1 MKTDGENN
9 HSVPL
14 FNENNVNN
22 FQKITKGLTCGHMFR
37 LVRFT
42 SSSMKILSVRTAALP
57 ALLFPLIA
65 VAQPGTS
72 DEQTMVVTAAP
83 TAVSELDTP
92 AAVSVVN
99 GDEMRQA
106 APRVNLSESLGAVPG
121 LQVQNRQNYAQDLQ
135 LSIRGFGSRS
145 TYGVRGLRIYVDG
158 IPATMPDG
166 QGQTSNIDIGSVDSL
181 DVLRGPF
188 SALYGN
194 SSGGVINVTTQTGSQ
209 PPTIEASSY
218 YGSFGTWHYG
228 LKATG
233 AVGDGTHAGD
243 VDYTVSTNRFTT
255 HGYRDHSGARKNLAN
270 AKLGVRINDVSKLT
284 LLFNSVDIKANDA
297 GGLTYDEWR
306 NNPRQSPRGDQYNT
320 RKSTKQ
326 TQAGLRYERQLS
338 EQDDL
343 SVMMYAGERETTQY
357 QSIPRAPQLNP
368 SHAGGVIDLTR
379 HYQGIDTRWTHRGEL
394 LVPVTFTTGLDY
406 ENMSERR
413 KGVEN
418 FVMVNGAPQ
427 YGEEGNLR
435 RNERNL
441 MWNIDPYLQTQ
452 WQLTD
457 KLSLDAGVRYS
468 SVWFDSNDYYVTPG
482 NGDDSGDASY
492 HKWLPA
498 GSLKYAVTEAWNVY
512 LSAGRGFETPT
523 INELSY
529 RSDNQS
535 GLNFGLQPATN
546 DTVEIGSKTRIGNGL
561 FTAAL
566 FQTNTDNEIVVDA
579 SSGGRTSYKNAGKTR
594 RQGMELG
601 LDQQFGESW
610 RLKAAWTWLD
620 ATYRTNVCDD
630 ASCNGNRIPGI
641 ARNMGYASFG
651 YQPDRGWYAGSD
663 IRYMSDIMAND
674 ENTAKAPSW
683 TVVGLTTGYKWSY
696 GKMDMDLFG
705 RVDNLFDRSYVG
717 SVIVNESNGR
727 YYEPAPGRNYGVGL
741 NLAWRFE

>member
-1 MKTDGENN
+1 
-9 HSVPL
+9 
-14 FNENNVNN
+14 
-22 FQKITKGLTCGHMFR
+22 
-37 LVRFT
+37 
-42 SSSMKILSVRTAALP
+42 MKIIAMRTVALP
-57 ALLFPLIA
+57 ALLLPL
-65 VAQPGTS
+65 VANVHASTN
-72 DEQTMVVTAAP
+72 DEQTMVVTATP
-83 TAVSELDTP
+83 TSVSELDTP

-99 GDEMRQA
+99 GDDMRQA
-106 APRVNLSESLGAVPG
+106 APRINLSESLGAVPG

-145 TYGVRGLRIYVDG
+145 TYGVRGLRLYVDG

-166 QGQTSNIDIGSVDSL
+166 QGQTSNIDIGSIDSL
-181 DVLRGPF
+181 EVLRGPF

-194 SSGGVINVTTQTGSQ
+194 SSGGVINVNTQTGSQ

-233 AVGDGTHAGD
+233 AVGDGSQAGD

-255 HGYRDHSGARKNLAN
+255 HGSRDHSGARKNLAN

-284 LLFNSVDIKANDA
+284 LLFNSVDIKANDP
-297 GGLTYDEWR
+297 GGLSYEEWQ

-320 RKSTKQ
+320 RKTVKQ

-338 EQDDL
+338 QQDDL

-357 QSIPRAPQLNP
+357 QSIPMAPQLKP
-368 SHAGGVIDLTR
+368 SHSGGVIDLTR

-413 KGVEN
+413 KGYEN
-418 FVMVNGAPQ
+418 YVLVNGAPQ
-427 YGEEGNLR
+427 YGEHGDLR

-441 MWNIDPYLQTQ
+441 MWNLDPYLQTQ
-452 WQLTD
+452 WQLTQ
-457 KLSLDAGVRYS
+457 KLTLDAGVRYS

-498 GSLKYAVTEAWNVY
+498 GSLKYAVTDAWNIY

-529 RSDNQS
+529 RSGNQS
-535 GLNFGLQPATN
+535 GLNFDLKPSTN
-546 DTVEIGSKTRIGNGL
+546 ETVEIGSKTRIGNGL

-566 FQTNTDNEIVVDA
+566 FQTDTDNEIVVDS

-601 LDQQFGESW
+601 LDQQFGDSW
-610 RLKAAWTWLD
+610 KLKAAWTWLD
-620 ATYRTNVCDD
+620 ATYRTNVCGSSD
-630 ASCNGNRIPGI
+630 CNGNRIPGI

-651 YQPDRGWYAGSD
+651 YQPEQGWYAGSD
-663 IRYMSDIMAND
+663 IRYMGDIMAND
-674 ENTAKAPSW
+674 ANTAKAPSW

-705 RVDNLFDRSYVG
+705 RVDNLFDRNYAG

-727 YYEPAPGRNYGVGL
+727 YYEPAPGRNFGIGM

>member
-1 MKTDGENN
+1 
-9 HSVPL
+9 
-14 FNENNVNN
+14 
-22 FQKITKGLTCGHMFR
+22 
-37 LVRFT
+37 
-42 SSSMKILSVRTAALP
+42 MKILSVRHAALP
-57 ALLFPLIA
+57 ALLLPLIA
-65 VAQPGTS
+65 AAQAA

-83 TAVSELDTP
+83 TTVSELDTP

-166 QGQTSNIDIGSVDSL
+166 QGQTSNIDIGSVDTIE
-181 DVLRGPF
+181 VLRGPF

-194 SSGGVINVTTQTGSQ
+194 SSGGVINVTSQTGTQ
-209 PPTIEASSY
+209 PPTVEASSY

-228 LKATG
+228 MKATG
-233 AVGDGTHAGD
+233 AVGDGSHAGD

-270 AKLGVRINDVSKLT
+270 ARLGVRINDVSKLT
-284 LLFNSVDIKANDA
+284 LLLNSVDIKANDA
-297 GGLTYDEWR
+297 GGLTADEWR
-306 NNPRQSPRGDQYNT
+306 DNPRQSPRGDQYNT
-320 RKSTKQ
+320 RKNTRQ

-338 EQDDL
+338 AQDDL
-343 SVMMYAGERETTQY
+343 SVMMYAGERETTQF
-357 QSIPRAPQLNP
+357 QSIPRAPQLKP

-379 HYQGIDTRWTHRGEL
+379 HYQGIDIRLTHRGEL
-394 LVPVTFTTGLDY
+394 LVPVTLTAGLDY

-413 KGVEN
+413 KGYEN

-427 YGEEGNLR
+427 YGEQGALR

-441 MWNIDPYLQTQ
+441 MWNVDPYLQTQ

-468 SVWFDSNDYYVTPG
+468 SVWFDSNDYYITPG

-498 GSLKYAVTEAWNVY
+498 GSLKYALTDAWNVY
-512 LSAGRGFETPT
+512 FSAGRGFETPT

-535 GLNFGLQPATN
+535 GLNFGLKPSTN

-566 FQTNTDNEIVVDA
+566 FQTNTDNEIVVDS

-651 YQPDRGWYAGSD
+651 YQPEQGWYAGSD

-696 GKMDMDLFG
+696 GRMDMDLFG
-705 RVDNLFDRSYVG
+705 RIDNLFDREYVG

-727 YYEPAPGRNYGVGL
+727 YYEPAPGRNYGIGL

>member
-1 MKTDGENN
+1 
-9 HSVPL
+9 
-14 FNENNVNN
+14 
-22 FQKITKGLTCGHMFR
+22 
-37 LVRFT
+37 
-42 SSSMKILSVRTAALP
+42 MKIIAMRTVALP
-57 ALLFPLIA
+57 ALLLPL
-65 VAQPGTS
+65 VANVHASTN
-72 DEQTMVVTAAP
+72 DEQTMVVTATP

-99 GDEMRQA
+99 GDDMRQA
-106 APRVNLSESLGAVPG
+106 APRINLSESLGAVPG

-145 TYGVRGLRIYVDG
+145 TYGVRGLRLYVDG

-166 QGQTSNIDIGSVDSL
+166 QGQTSNIDIGSIDSL
-181 DVLRGPF
+181 EVLRGPF

-194 SSGGVINVTTQTGSQ
+194 SSGGVINVNTQTGSQ

-233 AVGDGTHAGD
+233 AVGDGSQAGD

-255 HGYRDHSGARKNLAN
+255 HGSRDHSGARKNLAN

-284 LLFNSVDIKANDA
+284 LLFNSMDIKANDP
-297 GGLTYDEWR
+297 GGLSYEEWQ

-320 RKSTKQ
+320 RKTVKQ

-338 EQDDL
+338 QQDDL

-357 QSIPRAPQLNP
+357 QSIPMAPQLKP
-368 SHAGGVIDLTR
+368 SHSGGVIDLTR

-406 ENMSERR
+406 ENMSEQR
-413 KGVEN
+413 KGYEN
-418 FVMVNGAPQ
+418 FVVTNDGVQ
-427 YGEEGNLR
+427 LGEKGNLR

-441 MWNIDPYLQTQ
+441 MWNVDPYLQTQ

-457 KLSLDAGVRYS
+457 KLTFDAGVRYS
-468 SVWFDSNDYYVTPG
+468 SVWFDSNDHYVTEDNP
-482 NGDDSGDASY
+482 DSSDSTSY

-523 INELSY
+523 ITELSY
-529 RSDNQS
+529 RSKNIA
-535 GLNFGLQPATN
+535 GLNLGLKPATN
-546 DTVEIGSKTRIGNGL
+546 DTVEIGSKLRVANGL
-561 FTAAL
+561 LTAAL
-566 FQTNTDNEIVVDA
+566 FQTDTDNEIVADDSA
-579 SSGGRTSYKNAGKTR
+579 GGRTSYKNAGKTR

-601 LDQQFGESW
+601 LDQQFGDSW
-610 RLKAAWTWLD
+610 KLKAAWTWLD
-620 ATYRTNVCDD
+620 ATYRTNVCGSSD
-630 ASCNGNRIPGI
+630 CNGNRIPGI

-651 YQPDRGWYAGSD
+651 YQPEQGWYAGSD
-663 IRYMSDIMAND
+663 IRYMGDIMAND
-674 ENTAKAPSW
+674 ANTAKAPSW

-705 RVDNLFDRSYVG
+705 RVDNLFDRNYAG

-727 YYEPAPGRNYGVGL
+727 YYEPAPGRNFGIGM
-741 NLAWRFE
+741 NIAWRFE

>member
-1 MKTDGENN
+1 
-9 HSVPL
+9 
-14 FNENNVNN
+14 
-22 FQKITKGLTCGHMFR
+22 
-37 LVRFT
+37 
-42 SSSMKILSVRTAALP
+42 MKILSVRHAALP
-57 ALLFPLIA
+57 ALLLPLIA
-65 VAQPGTS
+65 AAQAA

-83 TAVSELDTP
+83 TTVSELDTP

-166 QGQTSNIDIGSVDSL
+166 QGQTSNIDIGSVDTL
-181 DVLRGPF
+181 EVLRGPF

-194 SSGGVINVTTQTGSQ
+194 SSGGVINVTSQTGTQ
-209 PPTIEASSY
+209 PPTVEASSD

-228 LKATG
+228 MKATG
-233 AVGDGTHAGD
+233 AVGDGSHAGD

-255 HGYRDHSGARKNLAN
+255 HGYRDHSGALKNLAN
-270 AKLGVRINDVSKLT
+270 ARLGVRINDVSKLT
-284 LLFNSVDIKANDA
+284 LLLNSVDIKANDA
-297 GGLTYDEWR
+297 GGLTADEWR
-306 NNPRQSPRGDQYNT
+306 DNPRQSPRGDQYNT
-320 RKSTKQ
+320 RKNTRQ

-338 EQDDL
+338 AQDDL
-343 SVMMYAGERETTQY
+343 SVMMYAGERETTQF
-357 QSIPRAPQLNP
+357 QSIPRAPQLKP

-379 HYQGIDTRWTHRGEL
+379 HYQGIDTRLTHRGEL
-394 LVPVTFTTGLDY
+394 LVPVTLTAGLDY

-413 KGVEN
+413 KGYEN

-427 YGEEGNLR
+427 YGEQGALR

-441 MWNIDPYLQTQ
+441 MWNVDPYLQTQ

-468 SVWFDSNDYYVTPG
+468 SVWFDSNDYYITPG

-498 GSLKYAVTEAWNVY
+498 GSLKYALTDAWNVY

-529 RSDNQS
+529 RADNQS
-535 GLNFGLQPATN
+535 GLNFGLKPSTN

-561 FTAAL
+561 LTAAL
-566 FQTNTDNEIVVDA
+566 FQTDTDNEIVVDS

-620 ATYRTNVCDD
+620 ATYRTNVCGD

-651 YQPDRGWYAGSD
+651 YQPEQGWYAGSD

-696 GKMDMDLFG
+696 GRMDMDLFG
-705 RVDNLFDRSYVG
+705 RVDNLFDREYVG

-727 YYEPAPGRNYGVGL
+727 YYEPAPGRNYGIGL

>member
-1 MKTDGENN
+1 
-9 HSVPL
+9 
-14 FNENNVNN
+14 
-22 FQKITKGLTCGHMFR
+22 
-37 LVRFT
+37 
-42 SSSMKILSVRTAALP
+42 MKILSVRHAALP
-57 ALLFPLIA
+57 ALLLPLIA
-65 VAQPGTS
+65 AAQAA

-83 TAVSELDTP
+83 TTVSELDTP

-166 QGQTSNIDIGSVDSL
+166 QGQTSNIDIGSVDTL
-181 DVLRGPF
+181 EVLRGPF

-194 SSGGVINVTTQTGSQ
+194 SSGGVINVTSQTGTQ
-209 PPTIEASSY
+209 PPTVEASSY

-228 LKATG
+228 MKATG
-233 AVGDGTHAGD
+233 AVGDGSHAGD

-270 AKLGVRINDVSKLT
+270 ARLGVRINDVSKLT
-284 LLFNSVDIKANDA
+284 LLLNSVDIKANDA
-297 GGLTYDEWR
+297 GGLTADEWR
-306 NNPRQSPRGDQYNT
+306 DNPRQSPRGDQYNT
-320 RKSTKQ
+320 RKDTRQ

-338 EQDDL
+338 AQDDL

-357 QSIPRAPQLNP
+357 QSIPRAPQLKP

-379 HYQGIDTRWTHRGEL
+379 HYQGIDTRLTHRGEL
-394 LVPVTFTTGLDY
+394 LVPVTLTAGLDY

-413 KGVEN
+413 KGYEN

-427 YGEEGNLR
+427 YGEQGALR

-441 MWNIDPYLQTQ
+441 MWNVDPYLQTQ

-468 SVWFDSNDYYVTPG
+468 SVWFDSNDYYITPG

-498 GSLKYAVTEAWNVY
+498 GSLKYALTDAWNVY

-529 RSDNQS
+529 RADNQS
-535 GLNFGLQPATN
+535 GLNFGLKPSTN

-561 FTAAL
+561 LTAAL
-566 FQTNTDNEIVVDA
+566 FQTDTDNEIVVDS

-620 ATYRTNVCDD
+620 ATYRTNVCGD
-630 ASCNGNRIPGI
+630 ASCKGNRIPGI

-651 YQPDRGWYAGSD
+651 YQPEQGWYAGSD

-696 GKMDMDLFG
+696 GRMDMDLFG
-705 RVDNLFDRSYVG
+705 RVDNLFDREYVG

-727 YYEPAPGRNYGVGL
+727 YYEPAPGRNYGIGL

>member
-1 MKTDGENN
+1 
-9 HSVPL
+9 
-14 FNENNVNN
+14 
-22 FQKITKGLTCGHMFR
+22 
-37 LVRFT
+37 
-42 SSSMKILSVRTAALP
+42 MKILSVRHAALP
-57 ALLFPLIA
+57 ALLLPLIA
-65 VAQPGTS
+65 AAQTA
-72 DEQTMVVTAAP
+72 DEQTMVVTAPP
-83 TAVSELDTP
+83 TTVSELDTP

-166 QGQTSNIDIGSVDSL
+166 QGQTSNIDIGSVDTIE
-181 DVLRGPF
+181 VLRGPF

-194 SSGGVINVTTQTGSQ
+194 SSGGVINVTSQTGTQ
-209 PPTIEASSY
+209 PPTVEASSY

-228 LKATG
+228 MKATG
-233 AVGDGTHAGD
+233 AVGDGSHAGD

-270 AKLGVRINDVSKLT
+270 ARLGVRINDVSKLT
-284 LLFNSVDIKANDA
+284 LLLNSVDIKANDA
-297 GGLTYDEWR
+297 GGLTADEWR
-306 NNPRQSPRGDQYNT
+306 DNPRQSPRGDQYNT
-320 RKSTKQ
+320 RKNTRQ

-338 EQDDL
+338 AQDDL
-343 SVMMYAGERETTQY
+343 SVMMYAGERETTQF
-357 QSIPRAPQLNP
+357 QSIPRAPQLKP

-379 HYQGIDTRWTHRGEL
+379 HYQGIDTRLTHRGEL
-394 LVPVTFTTGLDY
+394 LVPVTLTAGLDY

-413 KGVEN
+413 KGYEN

-427 YGEEGNLR
+427 YGEQGALR

-441 MWNIDPYLQTQ
+441 MWNVDPYLQTQ

-468 SVWFDSNDYYVTPG
+468 SVWFDSNDYYITPG

-498 GSLKYAVTEAWNVY
+498 GSLKYALTDAWNVY

-535 GLNFGLQPATN
+535 GLNFGLKPSTN
-546 DTVEIGSKTRIGNGL
+546 DTVEIGSKTRLGNGL
-561 FTAAL
+561 LTAAL
-566 FQTNTDNEIVVDA
+566 FQTNTDNEIVVDS

-651 YQPDRGWYAGSD
+651 YQPEQGWYAGSD

-696 GKMDMDLFG
+696 GRMDMDLFG
-705 RVDNLFDRSYVG
+705 RVDNLFDREYVG

-727 YYEPAPGRNYGVGL
+727 YYEPAPGRNYGIGL

>member
-1 MKTDGENN
+1 
-9 HSVPL
+9 
-14 FNENNVNN
+14 
-22 FQKITKGLTCGHMFR
+22 
-37 LVRFT
+37 
-42 SSSMKILSVRTAALP
+42 MKILSVRHAALP
-57 ALLFPLIA
+57 ALLLPLIA
-65 VAQPGTS
+65 AAQAA

-83 TAVSELDTP
+83 TTVSELDTP

-166 QGQTSNIDIGSVDSL
+166 QGQTSNIDIGSVDTIE
-181 DVLRGPF
+181 VLRGPF

-194 SSGGVINVTTQTGSQ
+194 SSGGVINVTSQTGTQ
-209 PPTIEASSY
+209 PPTVEASSY

-228 LKATG
+228 MKATG
-233 AVGDGTHAGD
+233 AVGDGSHAGD

-270 AKLGVRINDVSKLT
+270 ARLGVRINDVSKLT
-284 LLFNSVDIKANDA
+284 LLLNSVDIKANDA
-297 GGLTYDEWR
+297 GGLTADEWR
-306 NNPRQSPRGDQYNT
+306 DNPRQSPRGDQYNT
-320 RKSTKQ
+320 RKNTRQ

-338 EQDDL
+338 AQDDL
-343 SVMMYAGERETTQY
+343 SVMMYAGERETTQF
-357 QSIPRAPQLNP
+357 QSIPRAPQLKP

-379 HYQGIDTRWTHRGEL
+379 HYQGIDTRLTHRGEL
-394 LVPVTFTTGLDY
+394 LVPVTLTAGLDY

-413 KGVEN
+413 KGYEN

-427 YGEEGNLR
+427 YGEQGALR

-441 MWNIDPYLQTQ
+441 MWNDDPYLQTQ

-468 SVWFDSNDYYVTPG
+468 SVWFDSNDYYITPG

-498 GSLKYAVTEAWNVY
+498 GSLKYALTDAWNVY

-535 GLNFGLQPATN
+535 GLNFGLKPSTN

-566 FQTNTDNEIVVDA
+566 FQTNTDNEIVVDS

-651 YQPDRGWYAGSD
+651 YQPEQGWYAGSD

-696 GKMDMDLFG
+696 GRMDMDLFG
-705 RVDNLFDRSYVG
+705 RIDNLFDREYVG

-727 YYEPAPGRNYGVGL
+727 YYEPAPGRNYGIGL

>member
-1 MKTDGENN
+1 
-9 HSVPL
+9 
-14 FNENNVNN
+14 
-22 FQKITKGLTCGHMFR
+22 
-37 LVRFT
+37 
-42 SSSMKILSVRTAALP
+42 MKILSVRHAALP
-57 ALLFPLIA
+57 ALLLPLIA
-65 VAQPGTS
+65 AAQAA

-83 TAVSELDTP
+83 TTVSELDTP

-158 IPATMPDG
+158 IPAIMPDG
-166 QGQTSNIDIGSVDSL
+166 QGQTSNIDIGSVDTIE
-181 DVLRGPF
+181 VLRGPF

-194 SSGGVINVTTQTGSQ
+194 SSGGVINVTSQTGTQ
-209 PPTIEASSY
+209 PPTVEASSY

-228 LKATG
+228 MKATG
-233 AVGDGTHAGD
+233 AVGDGSHAGD

-270 AKLGVRINDVSKLT
+270 ARLGVRINDVSKLT
-284 LLFNSVDIKANDA
+284 LLLNSVDIKANDA
-297 GGLTYDEWR
+297 GGLTADEWR
-306 NNPRQSPRGDQYNT
+306 DNPRQSPRGDQYNT
-320 RKSTKQ
+320 RKNTRQ

-338 EQDDL
+338 AQDDL
-343 SVMMYAGERETTQY
+343 SVMMYAGERETTQF
-357 QSIPRAPQLNP
+357 QSIPRAPQLKP

-379 HYQGIDTRWTHRGEL
+379 HYQGIDTRLTHRGEL
-394 LVPVTFTTGLDY
+394 LVPVTLTAGLDY

-413 KGVEN
+413 KGYEN

-427 YGEEGNLR
+427 YGEQGALR

-441 MWNIDPYLQTQ
+441 MWNVDPYLQTQ

-468 SVWFDSNDYYVTPG
+468 SVWFDSNDYYITPG

-498 GSLKYAVTEAWNVY
+498 GSLKYALTDAWNVY

-535 GLNFGLQPATN
+535 GLNFGLKPSTN

-566 FQTNTDNEIVVDA
+566 FQTNTDNEIVVDS

-620 ATYRTNVCDD
+620 ATYRTNVCGD

-651 YQPDRGWYAGSD
+651 YQPEQGWYAGSD

-696 GKMDMDLFG
+696 GRMDMDLFG
-705 RVDNLFDRSYVG
+705 RVDNLFDREYVG

-727 YYEPAPGRNYGVGL
+727 YYEPAPGRNYGIGL

>member
-1 MKTDGENN
+1 MR
-9 HSVPL
+9 H
-14 FNENNVNN
+14 
-22 FQKITKGLTCGHMFR
+22 
-37 LVRFT
+37 
-42 SSSMKILSVRTAALP
+42 AALP
-57 ALLFPLIA
+57 ALLLPLIA
-65 VAQPGTS
+65 AAQAA

-83 TAVSELDTP
+83 TTVSELDTP

-166 QGQTSNIDIGSVDSL
+166 QGQTSNIDIGSVDTIE
-181 DVLRGPF
+181 VLRGPF

-194 SSGGVINVTTQTGSQ
+194 SSGGVINVTSQTGTQ
-209 PPTIEASSY
+209 PPTVEASSY

-228 LKATG
+228 MKATG
-233 AVGDGTHAGD
+233 AVGDGSHAGD

-270 AKLGVRINDVSKLT
+270 ARLGVRINDVSKLT
-284 LLFNSVDIKANDA
+284 LLLNSVDIKANDA
-297 GGLTYDEWR
+297 GGLTADEWR
-306 NNPRQSPRGDQYNT
+306 DNPRQSPRGDQYNT
-320 RKSTKQ
+320 RKNTRQ

-338 EQDDL
+338 AQDDL
-343 SVMMYAGERETTQY
+343 SVMMYAGERETTQF
-357 QSIPRAPQLNP
+357 QSIPRAPQLKP

-379 HYQGIDTRWTHRGEL
+379 HYQGIDTRLTHRGEL
-394 LVPVTFTTGLDY
+394 LVPVTLTAGLDY

-413 KGVEN
+413 KGYEN

-427 YGEEGNLR
+427 YGEQGALR

-441 MWNIDPYLQTQ
+441 MWNVDPYLQTQ

-468 SVWFDSNDYYVTPG
+468 SVWFDSNDYYITPG

-498 GSLKYAVTEAWNVY
+498 GSLKYALTDAWNVY
-512 LSAGRGFETPT
+512 LSVGRGFETPT

-535 GLNFGLQPATN
+535 GLNFGLKPSTN

-566 FQTNTDNEIVVDA
+566 FQTNTDNEIVVDS

-651 YQPDRGWYAGSD
+651 YQPEQGWYAGSD

-696 GKMDMDLFG
+696 GRMDMDLFG
-705 RVDNLFDRSYVG
+705 RIDNLFDREYVG

-727 YYEPAPGRNYGVGL
+727 YYEPAPGRNYGIGL

>member
-1 MKTDGENN
+1 MR
-9 HSVPL
+9 HV
-14 FNENNVNN
+14 
-22 FQKITKGLTCGHMFR
+22 
-37 LVRFT
+37 
-42 SSSMKILSVRTAALP
+42 ALP
-57 ALLFPLIA
+57 ALLLPLIA
-65 VAQPGTS
+65 AAQAA

-83 TAVSELDTP
+83 TTVSELDTP

-166 QGQTSNIDIGSVDSL
+166 QGQTSNIDIGSVDTIE
-181 DVLRGPF
+181 VLRGPF

-194 SSGGVINVTTQTGSQ
+194 SSGGVINVTSQTGTQ
-209 PPTIEASSY
+209 PPTVEASSY

-228 LKATG
+228 MKATG
-233 AVGDGTHAGD
+233 AVGDGSHAGD

-270 AKLGVRINDVSKLT
+270 ARLGVRINDVSKLT
-284 LLFNSVDIKANDA
+284 LLLNSVDIKANDA
-297 GGLTYDEWR
+297 GGLTADEWR
-306 NNPRQSPRGDQYNT
+306 DNPRQSPRGDQYNT
-320 RKSTKQ
+320 RKNTRQ

-338 EQDDL
+338 AQDDL
-343 SVMMYAGERETTQY
+343 SVMMYAGERETTQF
-357 QSIPRAPQLNP
+357 QSIPRAPQLKP

-379 HYQGIDTRWTHRGEL
+379 HYQGIDTRLTHRGEL
-394 LVPVTFTTGLDY
+394 LVPVTLTAGLDY

-413 KGVEN
+413 KGYEN

-427 YGEEGNLR
+427 YGEQGALR

-441 MWNIDPYLQTQ
+441 MWNVDPYLQTQ

-468 SVWFDSNDYYVTPG
+468 SVWFDSNDYYITPG

-498 GSLKYAVTEAWNVY
+498 GSLKYALTDAWNVY

-535 GLNFGLQPATN
+535 GLNFGLKPSTN

-566 FQTNTDNEIVVDA
+566 FQTNTDNEIVVDS

-651 YQPDRGWYAGSD
+651 YQSEQGWYAGSD

-696 GKMDMDLFG
+696 GRMDMDLFG
-705 RVDNLFDRSYVG
+705 RIDNLFDREYVG

-727 YYEPAPGRNYGVGL
+727 YYEPAPGRNYGIGL

>member
-1 MKTDGENN
+1 
-9 HSVPL
+9 
-14 FNENNVNN
+14 
-22 FQKITKGLTCGHMFR
+22 
-37 LVRFT
+37 
-42 SSSMKILSVRTAALP
+42 MKILSVRHAALP
-57 ALLFPLIA
+57 ALLLPLIA
-65 VAQPGTS
+65 AAQTA

-83 TAVSELDTP
+83 TTVSELDTP

-166 QGQTSNIDIGSVDSL
+166 QGQTSNIDIGSVDTIE
-181 DVLRGPF
+181 VLRGPF

-194 SSGGVINVTTQTGSQ
+194 SSGGVINVTSQTGTQ
-209 PPTIEASSY
+209 PPTVEASSY

-228 LKATG
+228 MKATG
-233 AVGDGTHAGD
+233 AVGDGSHAGD

-270 AKLGVRINDVSKLT
+270 ARLGVRINDVSKLT
-284 LLFNSVDIKANDA
+284 LLLNSVDIKANDA
-297 GGLTYDEWR
+297 GGLTADEWR
-306 NNPRQSPRGDQYNT
+306 DNPRQSPRGDQYNT
-320 RKSTKQ
+320 RKNTRQ

-338 EQDDL
+338 AQDDL
-343 SVMMYAGERETTQY
+343 SVMMYAGERETTQF
-357 QSIPRAPQLNP
+357 QSIPRAPQLKS

-379 HYQGIDTRWTHRGEL
+379 HYQGIDTRLTHRGEL
-394 LVPVTFTTGLDY
+394 LVPVTLTAGLDY

-413 KGVEN
+413 KGYEN

-427 YGEEGNLR
+427 YGEQGALR

-441 MWNIDPYLQTQ
+441 MWNVDPYLQTQ

-468 SVWFDSNDYYVTPG
+468 SVWFDSNDYYITPG

-498 GSLKYAVTEAWNVY
+498 GSLKYALTDAWNVY

-535 GLNFGLQPATN
+535 GLNFGLKPSTN
-546 DTVEIGSKTRIGNGL
+546 DTVEIGSKTRLGNGL
-561 FTAAL
+561 LTAAL
-566 FQTNTDNEIVVDA
+566 FQTNTDNEIVVDS

-651 YQPDRGWYAGSD
+651 YQPEQGWYAGSD

-696 GKMDMDLFG
+696 GRMDMDLFG
-705 RVDNLFDRSYVG
+705 RVDNLFDREYVG

-727 YYEPAPGRNYGVGL
+727 YYEPAPGRNYGIGL

>member
-1 MKTDGENN
+1 
-9 HSVPL
+9 
-14 FNENNVNN
+14 
-22 FQKITKGLTCGHMFR
+22 
-37 LVRFT
+37 
-42 SSSMKILSVRTAALP
+42 MKILSVRHAALP
-57 ALLFPLIA
+57 ALLLPLIA
-65 VAQPGTS
+65 AAQAA

-83 TAVSELDTP
+83 TTVSELDTP

-166 QGQTSNIDIGSVDSL
+166 QGQTSNIDIGSVDTIE
-181 DVLRGPF
+181 VLRGPF

-194 SSGGVINVTTQTGSQ
+194 SSGGVINVTSQTGTQ
-209 PPTIEASSY
+209 PPTVEASSY

-228 LKATG
+228 MKATG
-233 AVGDGTHAGD
+233 AVGDGSHAGD

-270 AKLGVRINDVSKLT
+270 ARLGVRINDVSKLT
-284 LLFNSVDIKANDA
+284 LLLNSVDIKANDA
-297 GGLTYDEWR
+297 GGLTADEWR
-306 NNPRQSPRGDQYNT
+306 DNPRQSPRGDQYNT
-320 RKSTKQ
+320 RKNTRQ

-338 EQDDL
+338 AQDDL
-343 SVMMYAGERETTQY
+343 SVMMYAGERETTQF
-357 QSIPRAPQLNP
+357 QSIPRAPQLKP

-379 HYQGIDTRWTHRGEL
+379 HYQGIDTRLTHRGEL
-394 LVPVTFTTGLDY
+394 LVPVTLTAGLDY

-413 KGVEN
+413 KGYEN

-427 YGEEGNLR
+427 YGEQGALR

-441 MWNIDPYLQTQ
+441 MWNVDPYLQTQ

-468 SVWFDSNDYYVTPG
+468 SVWFDSNDYYITPG

-498 GSLKYAVTEAWNVY
+498 GSLKYALTDAWNVY

-529 RSDNQS
+529 HSDNQS
-535 GLNFGLQPATN
+535 GLNFGLKPSTN

-566 FQTNTDNEIVVDA
+566 FQTNTDNEIVVDS

-651 YQPDRGWYAGSD
+651 YQPEQGWYAGSD

-696 GKMDMDLFG
+696 GRMDMDLFG
-705 RVDNLFDRSYVG
+705 RIDNLFDREYVG

-727 YYEPAPGRNYGVGL
+727 YYEPAPGRNYGIGL

>member
-1 MKTDGENN
+1 
-9 HSVPL
+9 
-14 FNENNVNN
+14 
-22 FQKITKGLTCGHMFR
+22 
-37 LVRFT
+37 
-42 SSSMKILSVRTAALP
+42 MKILSVRHAALP
-57 ALLFPLIA
+57 ALLLPLIA
-65 VAQPGTS
+65 AAQAA

-83 TAVSELDTP
+83 TTVSELDTP

-99 GDEMRQA
+99 GDDMRQA

-166 QGQTSNIDIGSVDSL
+166 QGQTSNIDIGSVDTIE
-181 DVLRGPF
+181 VLRGPF

-194 SSGGVINVTTQTGSQ
+194 SSGGVINVTSQTGTQS
-209 PPTIEASSY
+209 PTVEASSY

-228 LKATG
+228 MKATG
-233 AVGDGTHAGD
+233 AVGDGSHAGD

-270 AKLGVRINDVSKLT
+270 ARLGVRINDVSKLT
-284 LLFNSVDIKANDA
+284 LLLNSVDIKANDA
-297 GGLTYDEWR
+297 GGLTADEWR
-306 NNPRQSPRGDQYNT
+306 DNPRQSPRGDQYNT
-320 RKSTKQ
+320 RKNTRQ

-338 EQDDL
+338 AQDDL
-343 SVMMYAGERETTQY
+343 SVMMYAGERETTQF
-357 QSIPRAPQLNP
+357 QSIPRAPQLKP

-379 HYQGIDTRWTHRGEL
+379 HYQGIDTRLTHRGEL
-394 LVPVTFTTGLDY
+394 LVPVTLTAGLDY

-413 KGVEN
+413 KGYEN

-427 YGEEGNLR
+427 YGEQGALR

-441 MWNIDPYLQTQ
+441 MWNVDPYLQTQ

-468 SVWFDSNDYYVTPG
+468 SVWFDSNDYYITPG

-498 GSLKYAVTEAWNVY
+498 GSLKYALTDAWNVY

-535 GLNFGLQPATN
+535 GLNFGLKPSTN

-561 FTAAL
+561 LTAAL
-566 FQTNTDNEIVVDA
+566 FQTDTDNEIVVDS

-620 ATYRTNVCDD
+620 ATYRTNVCGD

-651 YQPDRGWYAGSD
+651 YQPEQGWYAGSD

-696 GKMDMDLFG
+696 GRMDMDLFG
-705 RVDNLFDRSYVG
+705 RVDNLFDREYVG

-727 YYEPAPGRNYGVGL
+727 YYEPAPGRNYGIGL

>member
-1 MKTDGENN
+1 MR
-9 HSVPL
+9 H
-14 FNENNVNN
+14 
-22 FQKITKGLTCGHMFR
+22 
-37 LVRFT
+37 
-42 SSSMKILSVRTAALP
+42 AALP
-57 ALLFPLIA
+57 ALLLPLIA
-65 VAQPGTS
+65 AAQAA

-83 TAVSELDTP
+83 TTVSELDTP

-166 QGQTSNIDIGSVDSL
+166 QGQTSNIDIGSVDTIE
-181 DVLRGPF
+181 VLRGPF

-194 SSGGVINVTTQTGSQ
+194 SSGGVINVTSQTGTQ
-209 PPTIEASSY
+209 PPTVEASSY

-228 LKATG
+228 MKATG
-233 AVGDGTHAGD
+233 AVGDGSHAGD

-270 AKLGVRINDVSKLT
+270 ARLGVRINDVSKLT
-284 LLFNSVDIKANDA
+284 LLLNSVDIKANDA
-297 GGLTYDEWR
+297 GGLTADEWR
-306 NNPRQSPRGDQYNT
+306 DNPRQSPRGDQYNT
-320 RKSTKQ
+320 RKNTRQ

-338 EQDDL
+338 AQDDL
-343 SVMMYAGERETTQY
+343 SVMMYAGERETTQF
-357 QSIPRAPQLNP
+357 QSIPRAPQLKP

-379 HYQGIDTRWTHRGEL
+379 HYQGIDTRLTHRGEL
-394 LVPVTFTTGLDY
+394 LVPVTLTAGLDY

-413 KGVEN
+413 KGYEN
-418 FVMVNGAPQ
+418 FVMFNGAPQ
-427 YGEEGNLR
+427 YGEQGALR

-441 MWNIDPYLQTQ
+441 MWNVDPYLQTQ

-468 SVWFDSNDYYVTPG
+468 SVWFDSNDYYITPG

-492 HKWLPA
+492 HKLLPA
-498 GSLKYAVTEAWNVY
+498 GSLKYALTDAWNVY

-535 GLNFGLQPATN
+535 GLNFGLKPSTN

-566 FQTNTDNEIVVDA
+566 FQTNTDNEIVVDS

-651 YQPDRGWYAGSD
+651 YQPEQGWYAGSD

-696 GKMDMDLFG
+696 GRMDMDLFG
-705 RVDNLFDRSYVG
+705 RIDNLFDREYVG

-727 YYEPAPGRNYGVGL
+727 YYEPAPGRNYGIGL

>member
-1 MKTDGENN
+1 
-9 HSVPL
+9 
-14 FNENNVNN
+14 
-22 FQKITKGLTCGHMFR
+22 
-37 LVRFT
+37 
-42 SSSMKILSVRTAALP
+42 MKILSVRHAALP
-57 ALLFPLIA
+57 ALLLPLIA
-65 VAQPGTS
+65 AAQAA

-83 TAVSELDTP
+83 TTVSELDTP

-166 QGQTSNIDIGSVDSL
+166 QGQTSNIDIGSVDTIE
-181 DVLRGPF
+181 VLRGPF

-194 SSGGVINVTTQTGSQ
+194 SSGGVINVTSQTGTQ
-209 PPTIEASSY
+209 PPTVEASSY

-228 LKATG
+228 MKATG
-233 AVGDGTHAGD
+233 AVGDGSHAGD

-270 AKLGVRINDVSKLT
+270 ARLGVRINDVSKLT
-284 LLFNSVDIKANDA
+284 LLLNSVDIKANDA
-297 GGLTYDEWR
+297 GGLTADEWR
-306 NNPRQSPRGDQYNT
+306 DNPRQSPRGDQYNT
-320 RKSTKQ
+320 RKNTRQ

-338 EQDDL
+338 AQDDL
-343 SVMMYAGERETTQY
+343 SVMMYAGERETTQF
-357 QSIPRAPQLNP
+357 QSIPRAPQLKP

-379 HYQGIDTRWTHRGEL
+379 HYQGIDTRLTHRGEL
-394 LVPVTFTTGLDY
+394 LVPVALTAGLDY

-413 KGVEN
+413 KGYEN

-427 YGEEGNLR
+427 YGEQGALR

-441 MWNIDPYLQTQ
+441 MWNVDPYLQTQ

-468 SVWFDSNDYYVTPG
+468 SVWFDSNDYYITPG

-498 GSLKYAVTEAWNVY
+498 GSLKYALTDAWNVY

-535 GLNFGLQPATN
+535 GLNFGLKPSTN

-561 FTAAL
+561 LTAAL
-566 FQTNTDNEIVVDA
+566 FQTDTDNEIVVDS

-620 ATYRTNVCDD
+620 ATYRTNVCGD

-651 YQPDRGWYAGSD
+651 YQPEQGWYAGSD

-696 GKMDMDLFG
+696 GRMDMDLFG
-705 RVDNLFDRSYVG
+705 RVDNLFDREYVG

-727 YYEPAPGRNYGVGL
+727 YYEPAPGRNYGIGL

>member
-1 MKTDGENN
+1 MR
-9 HSVPL
+9 H
-14 FNENNVNN
+14 
-22 FQKITKGLTCGHMFR
+22 
-37 LVRFT
+37 
-42 SSSMKILSVRTAALP
+42 AALP
-57 ALLFPLIA
+57 ALLLPLIA
-65 VAQPGTS
+65 AAQAA

-83 TAVSELDTP
+83 TTVSELDTP

-166 QGQTSNIDIGSVDSL
+166 QGQTSNIDIGSVDTIE
-181 DVLRGPF
+181 VLRGPF

-194 SSGGVINVTTQTGSQ
+194 SSGGVINVTSQTGTQ
-209 PPTIEASSY
+209 PPTVEASSY

-228 LKATG
+228 MKATG
-233 AVGDGTHAGD
+233 AVGDGSHAGD

-270 AKLGVRINDVSKLT
+270 ARLGERINDVSKLT
-284 LLFNSVDIKANDA
+284 LLLNSVDIKANDA
-297 GGLTYDEWR
+297 GGLTADEWR
-306 NNPRQSPRGDQYNT
+306 DNPRQSPRGDQYNT
-320 RKSTKQ
+320 RKNTRQ

-338 EQDDL
+338 AQDDL
-343 SVMMYAGERETTQY
+343 SVMMYAGERETTQF
-357 QSIPRAPQLNP
+357 QSIPRAPQLKP

-379 HYQGIDTRWTHRGEL
+379 HYQGIDTRLTHRGEL
-394 LVPVTFTTGLDY
+394 LVPVTLTAGLDY

-413 KGVEN
+413 KGYEN

-427 YGEEGNLR
+427 YGEQGALR

-441 MWNIDPYLQTQ
+441 MWNVDPYLQTQ

-468 SVWFDSNDYYVTPG
+468 SVWFDSNDYYITPG

-498 GSLKYAVTEAWNVY
+498 GSLKYALTDAWNVY

-535 GLNFGLQPATN
+535 GLNFGLKPSTN

-566 FQTNTDNEIVVDA
+566 FQTNTDNEIVVDS

-651 YQPDRGWYAGSD
+651 YQPEQGWYAGSD

-696 GKMDMDLFG
+696 GRMDMDLFG
-705 RVDNLFDRSYVG
+705 RIDNLFDREYVG

-727 YYEPAPGRNYGVGL
+727 YYEPAPGRNYGIGL

>member
-1 MKTDGENN
+1 
-9 HSVPL
+9 
-14 FNENNVNN
+14 
-22 FQKITKGLTCGHMFR
+22 
-37 LVRFT
+37 
-42 SSSMKILSVRTAALP
+42 MKILSVRHVALP
-57 ALLFPLIA
+57 ALLLPLIA
-65 VAQPGTS
+65 AAQAA

-83 TAVSELDTP
+83 TTVSELDTP

-166 QGQTSNIDIGSVDSL
+166 QGQTSNIDIGSVDTIE
-181 DVLRGPF
+181 VLRGPF

-194 SSGGVINVTTQTGSQ
+194 SSGGVINVTSQTGTQ
-209 PPTIEASSY
+209 PPTVEASSY

-228 LKATG
+228 MKATG
-233 AVGDGTHAGD
+233 AVGDGSHAGD

-270 AKLGVRINDVSKLT
+270 ARLGVRINDVSKLT
-284 LLFNSVDIKANDA
+284 LLLNSVDIKANDA
-297 GGLTYDEWR
+297 GGLTADEWR
-306 NNPRQSPRGDQYNT
+306 DNPRQSPRGDQYNT
-320 RKSTKQ
+320 RKNTRQ

-338 EQDDL
+338 AQDDL
-343 SVMMYAGERETTQY
+343 SVMMYAGERETTQF
-357 QSIPRAPQLNP
+357 QSIPRAPQLKP

-379 HYQGIDTRWTHRGEL
+379 HYQGIDTRLTHRGEL
-394 LVPVTFTTGLDY
+394 LVPVTLTAGLDY

-413 KGVEN
+413 KGYEN

-427 YGEEGNLR
+427 YGEQGALR

-441 MWNIDPYLQTQ
+441 MWNVDPYLQTQ

-468 SVWFDSNDYYVTPG
+468 SVWFDSNDYYITPG

-498 GSLKYAVTEAWNVY
+498 GSLKYALTDAWNVY

-523 INELSY
+523 INELSS

-535 GLNFGLQPATN
+535 GLNFGLKPSTN

-566 FQTNTDNEIVVDA
+566 FQTNTDNEIVVDS

-651 YQPDRGWYAGSD
+651 YQPEQGWYAGSD

-696 GKMDMDLFG
+696 GRMDMDLFG
-705 RVDNLFDRSYVG
+705 RIDNLFDREYVG

-727 YYEPAPGRNYGVGL
+727 YYEPAPGRNYGIGL
-741 NLAWRFE
+741 NLAWCFE

>member
-1 MKTDGENN
+1 
-9 HSVPL
+9 
-14 FNENNVNN
+14 
-22 FQKITKGLTCGHMFR
+22 
-37 LVRFT
+37 
-42 SSSMKILSVRTAALP
+42 MKILSVRHAALP
-57 ALLFPLIA
+57 ALLLPLIA
-65 VAQPGTS
+65 AAEAA

-83 TAVSELDTP
+83 TTVSELDTP

-166 QGQTSNIDIGSVDSL
+166 QGQTSNIDIGSVDTIE
-181 DVLRGPF
+181 VLRGPF

-194 SSGGVINVTTQTGSQ
+194 SSGGVINVTSQTGTQ
-209 PPTIEASSY
+209 PPTVEASSY

-228 LKATG
+228 MKATG
-233 AVGDGTHAGD
+233 AVGDGSHAGD

-270 AKLGVRINDVSKLT
+270 ARLGVRINDVSKLT
-284 LLFNSVDIKANDA
+284 LLLNSVDIKANDA
-297 GGLTYDEWR
+297 GGLTADEWR
-306 NNPRQSPRGDQYNT
+306 DNPRQSPRGDQYNT
-320 RKSTKQ
+320 RKNTRQ

-338 EQDDL
+338 AQDDL
-343 SVMMYAGERETTQY
+343 SVMMYAGERETTQF
-357 QSIPRAPQLNP
+357 QSIPRAPQLKP

-379 HYQGIDTRWTHRGEL
+379 HYQGIDTRLTHRGEL
-394 LVPVTFTTGLDY
+394 LVPVTLTAGLDY

-413 KGVEN
+413 KGYEN

-427 YGEEGNLR
+427 YGEQGALR

-441 MWNIDPYLQTQ
+441 MWNVDPYLQTQ

-468 SVWFDSNDYYVTPG
+468 SVWFDSNDYYITPG

-498 GSLKYAVTEAWNVY
+498 GSLKYALTDAWNVY

-535 GLNFGLQPATN
+535 GLNFGLKPSTN

-566 FQTNTDNEIVVDA
+566 FQTNTDNEIVVDS

-651 YQPDRGWYAGSD
+651 YQPEQGWYAGSD

-696 GKMDMDLFG
+696 GRMDMDLFG
-705 RVDNLFDRSYVG
+705 RIDNLFDREYVG

-727 YYEPAPGRNYGVGL
+727 YYEPAPGRNYGIGL

>member
-1 MKTDGENN
+1 M
-9 HSVPL
+9 
-14 FNENNVNN
+14 
-22 FQKITKGLTCGHMFR
+22 
-37 LVRFT
+37 
-42 SSSMKILSVRTAALP
+42 AA
-57 ALLFPLIA
+57 
-65 VAQPGTS
+65 AQAA

-83 TAVSELDTP
+83 TTVSELDTP

-166 QGQTSNIDIGSVDSL
+166 QGQTSNIDIGSVDTIE
-181 DVLRGPF
+181 VLRGPF

-194 SSGGVINVTTQTGSQ
+194 SSGGVINVTSQTGTQ
-209 PPTIEASSY
+209 PPTVEASSY

-228 LKATG
+228 MKATG
-233 AVGDGTHAGD
+233 AVGDGSHAGD

-270 AKLGVRINDVSKLT
+270 ARLGVRINDVSKLT
-284 LLFNSVDIKANDA
+284 LLLNSVDIKANDA
-297 GGLTYDEWR
+297 GGLTADEWR
-306 NNPRQSPRGDQYNT
+306 DNPRQSPRGDQYNT
-320 RKSTKQ
+320 RKNTRQ

-338 EQDDL
+338 AQDDL
-343 SVMMYAGERETTQY
+343 SVMMYAGERETTQF
-357 QSIPRAPQLNP
+357 QSIPRAPQLKP

-379 HYQGIDTRWTHRGEL
+379 HYQGIDTRLTHRGEL
-394 LVPVTFTTGLDY
+394 LVPVTLTAGLDY

-413 KGVEN
+413 KGYEN

-427 YGEEGNLR
+427 YGEQGALR

-441 MWNIDPYLQTQ
+441 MWNVDPYLQTQ

-468 SVWFDSNDYYVTPG
+468 SVWFDSNDYYITPG

-498 GSLKYAVTEAWNVY
+498 GSLKYALTDAWNVY

-535 GLNFGLQPATN
+535 GLNFGLKPSTN

-566 FQTNTDNEIVVDA
+566 FQTNTDNEIVVDS

-651 YQPDRGWYAGSD
+651 YQPEQGWYAGSD

-696 GKMDMDLFG
+696 GRMDMDLFG
-705 RVDNLFDRSYVG
+705 RIDNLFDREYVG

-727 YYEPAPGRNYGVGL
+727 YYEPAPGRNYGIGL

>member
-1 MKTDGENN
+1 
-9 HSVPL
+9 
-14 FNENNVNN
+14 
-22 FQKITKGLTCGHMFR
+22 
-37 LVRFT
+37 
-42 SSSMKILSVRTAALP
+42 MKILSVRHAALP
-57 ALLFPLIA
+57 ALLLPLIA
-65 VAQPGTS
+65 AAQAA

-83 TAVSELDTP
+83 TTVSELDTP

-166 QGQTSNIDIGSVDSL
+166 QGQTSNIDIGSVDTIE
-181 DVLRGPF
+181 VLRGPF

-194 SSGGVINVTTQTGSQ
+194 SSGGVINVTSQTGTQ
-209 PPTIEASSY
+209 PPTVEASSY

-228 LKATG
+228 MKATG
-233 AVGDGTHAGD
+233 AVGDGSHAGD

-270 AKLGVRINDVSKLT
+270 ARLGVRINDVSKLT
-284 LLFNSVDIKANDA
+284 LLLNSVDIKANDA
-297 GGLTYDEWR
+297 GGLTADEWR
-306 NNPRQSPRGDQYNT
+306 DNPRQSPRGDQYNT
-320 RKSTKQ
+320 RKNTRQ

-338 EQDDL
+338 AQDDL
-343 SVMMYAGERETTQY
+343 SVMMYAGERETTQF
-357 QSIPRAPQLNP
+357 QSIPRAPQLKP

-379 HYQGIDTRWTHRGEL
+379 HYQGIDTRLTHRGEL
-394 LVPVTFTTGLDY
+394 LVPVTLTAGLDY

-413 KGVEN
+413 KGYEN

-427 YGEEGNLR
+427 YGEQGALR

-441 MWNIDPYLQTQ
+441 MWNVDPYLQTQ

-468 SVWFDSNDYYVTPG
+468 SVWFDSNDYYITPG

-498 GSLKYAVTEAWNVY
+498 GSLKYALTDAWNVY

-535 GLNFGLQPATN
+535 GLNFGLKPSTN

-561 FTAAL
+561 LTAAL
-566 FQTNTDNEIVVDA
+566 FQTDTDNEIVVDS

-620 ATYRTNVCDD
+620 ATYRTNVCGD

-651 YQPDRGWYAGSD
+651 YQPEQGWYAGSD

-674 ENTAKAPSW
+674 ENTAKSPSW

-696 GKMDMDLFG
+696 GRMDMDLFG
-705 RVDNLFDRSYVG
+705 RVDNLFDREYVG

-727 YYEPAPGRNYGVGL
+727 YYEPAPGRNYGIGL

>member
-1 MKTDGENN
+1 
-9 HSVPL
+9 
-14 FNENNVNN
+14 
-22 FQKITKGLTCGHMFR
+22 
-37 LVRFT
+37 
-42 SSSMKILSVRTAALP
+42 MKILSVRHAALP
-57 ALLFPLIA
+57 ALLLPLIA
-65 VAQPGTS
+65 AAQAA

-83 TAVSELDTP
+83 TTVSELDTP

-166 QGQTSNIDIGSVDSL
+166 QGQTSNIDIGSVDTIE
-181 DVLRGPF
+181 VLRGPF

-194 SSGGVINVTTQTGSQ
+194 SSGGVINVTSQTGTQ
-209 PPTIEASSY
+209 PPTVEASSY

-228 LKATG
+228 MKATG
-233 AVGDGTHAGD
+233 AVGDGSHAGD

-270 AKLGVRINDVSKLT
+270 ARLGVRINDVSKLT
-284 LLFNSVDIKANDA
+284 LLLNSVDIKANDA
-297 GGLTYDEWR
+297 GGLTADEWR
-306 NNPRQSPRGDQYNT
+306 DNPRQSPRGDQYNT
-320 RKSTKQ
+320 RKNTRQ

-338 EQDDL
+338 AQDDL
-343 SVMMYAGERETTQY
+343 SVMMYAGERETTQF
-357 QSIPRAPQLNP
+357 QSIPRAPQLKP

-379 HYQGIDTRWTHRGEL
+379 HYQGIDTRLTHRGEL
-394 LVPVTFTTGLDY
+394 LVPVTLTAGLDY

-413 KGVEN
+413 KGYEN

-427 YGEEGNLR
+427 YGEQGALR

-441 MWNIDPYLQTQ
+441 MWNVDPYLQTQ

-468 SVWFDSNDYYVTPG
+468 SVWFDSNDYYITPG

-498 GSLKYAVTEAWNVY
+498 GSLKYALTDAWNVY

-535 GLNFGLQPATN
+535 GLNFGLKPSTN

-566 FQTNTDNEIVVDA
+566 FQTNTDNEIVVDS

-601 LDQQFGESW
+601 WISSL
-610 RLKAAWTWLD
+610 
-620 ATYRTNVCDD
+620 
-630 ASCNGNRIPGI
+630 
-641 ARNMGYASFG
+641 AR
-651 YQPDRGWYAGSD
+651 AG
-663 IRYMSDIMAND
+663 
-674 ENTAKAPSW
+674 
-683 TVVGLTTGYKWSY
+683 V
-696 GKMDMDLFG
+696 
-705 RVDNLFDRSYVG
+705 
-717 SVIVNESNGR
+717 
-727 YYEPAPGRNYGVGL
+727 
-741 NLAWRFE
+741 

>member
-1 MKTDGENN
+1 
-9 HSVPL
+9 
-14 FNENNVNN
+14 
-22 FQKITKGLTCGHMFR
+22 
-37 LVRFT
+37 
-42 SSSMKILSVRTAALP
+42 MKIIAMRTVALP
-57 ALLFPLIA
+57 ALLLPL
-65 VAQPGTS
+65 VANVHAS
-72 DEQTMVVTAAP
+72 KNDEQTMVVTATP
-83 TAVSELDTP
+83 TAISELDTP

-99 GDEMRQA
+99 GDDMRQA
-106 APRVNLSESLGAVPG
+106 APRINLSESLGAVPG

-145 TYGVRGLRIYVDG
+145 TYGVRGLRLYVDG

-166 QGQTSNIDIGSVDSL
+166 QGQTSNIDIGSIDSL
-181 DVLRGPF
+181 EVLRGPF

-194 SSGGVINVTTQTGSQ
+194 SSGGVINVNTQTGSQ

-233 AVGDGTHAGD
+233 AVGDGTQAGD

-255 HGYRDHSGARKNLAN
+255 HGSRDHSGARKNLAN

-284 LLFNSVDIKANDA
+284 LLFNSVDIKANDP

-306 NNPRQSPRGDQYNT
+306 NNPQQSPRGDQYNT
-320 RKSTKQ
+320 RKTVKQ

-338 EQDDL
+338 QQDDL

-357 QSIPRAPQLNP
+357 QSIPMAPQLKP
-368 SHAGGVIDLTR
+368 SHSGGVIDLTR

-394 LVPVTFTTGLDY
+394 LVPVTFTTGLNY
-406 ENMSERR
+406 ENMSEQR
-413 KGVEN
+413 KGYEN
-418 FVMVNGAPQ
+418 FVVTNDGVQ
-427 YGEEGNLR
+427 LGEKGNLR

-441 MWNIDPYLQTQ
+441 MWNVDPYLQTQ

-457 KLSLDAGVRYS
+457 KLTFDAGVRYS
-468 SVWFDSNDYYVTPG
+468 SVWFDSNDHYVTEDNP
-482 NGDDSGDASY
+482 DSSDSTSY

-523 INELSY
+523 ITELSY
-529 RSDNQS
+529 RSKNIA
-535 GLNFGLQPATN
+535 GLNLGLKPATN
-546 DTVEIGSKTRIGNGL
+546 DTVEIGSKLRVANGL
-561 FTAAL
+561 LTAAL
-566 FQTNTDNEIVVDA
+566 FQTDTDNEIVADDSA
-579 SSGGRTSYKNAGKTR
+579 GGRTSYKNAGKTR
-594 RQGMELG
+594 RQGVELG
-601 LDQQFGESW
+601 LDQQFGDSW
-610 RLKAAWTWLD
+610 KLKAAWTWLD
-620 ATYRTNVCDD
+620 ATYRTNVCDSSD
-630 ASCNGNRIPGI
+630 CNGNRIPGI

-651 YQPDRGWYAGSD
+651 YQPEQGWYAGSD
-663 IRYMSDIMAND
+663 IRYMGDIMAND
-674 ENTAKAPSW
+674 ANTAKAPSW

-705 RVDNLFDRSYVG
+705 RVDNLFDRTYVG

-727 YYEPAPGRNYGVGL
+727 YYEPAPGRNFGIGM
-741 NLAWRFE
+741 NLAWHFE

>member
-1 MKTDGENN
+1 
-9 HSVPL
+9 
-14 FNENNVNN
+14 
-22 FQKITKGLTCGHMFR
+22 
-37 LVRFT
+37 
-42 SSSMKILSVRTAALP
+42 MKILSVRAVALP
-57 ALLFPLIA
+57 ALFLPLVSA
-65 VAQPGTS
+65 APTTLAA
-72 DEQTMVVTAAP
+72 EQTMVVTAAP
-83 TAVSELDTP
+83 SAVSELDTP
-92 AAVSVVN
+92 ASVNVVN

-135 LSIRGFGSRS
+135 LSIRGFGSRA

-166 QGQTSNIDIGSVDSL
+166 QGQTSNIDIGSL
-181 DVLRGPF
+181 ETIDVLRGPF

-194 SSGGVINVTTQTGSQ
+194 ASGGVINATSQTGSQ
-209 PPTIEASSY
+209 PPTIETSSY

-228 LKATG
+228 MKATG
-233 AVGDGTHAGD
+233 AVGDGSHAGD
-243 VDYTVSTNRFTT
+243 VDYVVSTNRFTT
-255 HGYRDHSGARKNLAN
+255 RGSRDHSGARKNLAN
-270 AKLGVRINDVSKLT
+270 AKLGVRINDDSKLT

-297 GGLTYDEWR
+297 GGLSDDEWQK
-306 NNPRQSPRGDQYNT
+306 NPRQSPRGDQYNT
-320 RKSTKQ
+320 RKTIKQ

-357 QSIPRAPQLNP
+357 QSIPRAPQLKP
-368 SHAGGVIDLTR
+368 THAGGVIDLTR
-379 HYQGIDTRWTHRGEL
+379 HYQGVDTRWTHRGEL

-406 ENMSERR
+406 ETMSERR
-413 KGVEN
+413 KGYEN
-418 FVMVNGAPQ
+418 FVISNGAPQ
-427 YGEEGNLR
+427 YGEKGNLR

-441 MWNIDPYLQTQ
+441 MWNVDPYLQTQ
-452 WQLTD
+452 WQLTE

-482 NGDDSGDASY
+482 NGDDSGEASY

-498 GSLKYAVTEAWNVY
+498 GSLKYALTDAWNLYV
-512 LSAGRGFETPT
+512 SAGRGFETPT

-529 RSDNQS
+529 RSGDQS
-535 GLNFGLQPATN
+535 GLNFGLQPSTN
-546 DTVEIGSKTRIGNGL
+546 DSVEIGSKARIANGL
-561 FTAAL
+561 LTAAL
-566 FQTNTDNEIVVDA
+566 FQTDTDNEIVVDA

-594 RQGMELG
+594 RQGIELG
-601 LDQQFGESW
+601 LDQQFADSW

-620 ATYRTNVCDD
+620 AIYRTNVCDD
-630 ASCNGNRIPGI
+630 TSCKGNRIPGI

-651 YQPDRGWYAGSD
+651 YQPEKGWYAGSD

-674 ENTAKAPSW
+674 ENTATAPSW

-727 YYEPAPGRNYGVGL
+727 YYEPAPGRHYGIGL

>member
-1 MKTDGENN
+1 
-9 HSVPL
+9 
-14 FNENNVNN
+14 
-22 FQKITKGLTCGHMFR
+22 
-37 LVRFT
+37 
-42 SSSMKILSVRTAALP
+42 MKILSVRHVALP
-57 ALLFPLIA
+57 ALLLPLFAAAQA
-65 VAQPGTS
+65 V

-83 TAVSELDTP
+83 TTVSELDTP

-166 QGQTSNIDIGSVDSL
+166 QGQTSNIDIGSVDTIE
-181 DVLRGPF
+181 VLRGPF

-194 SSGGVINVTTQTGSQ
+194 SSGGVINVTSQTGTQ
-209 PPTIEASSY
+209 PPTVEASSY

-228 LKATG
+228 MKATG
-233 AVGDGTHAGD
+233 AVGDGSHAGD

-270 AKLGVRINDVSKLT
+270 ARLGVRINDVSKLT
-284 LLFNSVDIKANDA
+284 LLLNSVDIKANDA
-297 GGLTYDEWR
+297 GGLTADEWR
-306 NNPRQSPRGDQYNT
+306 DNPRQSPRGDQYNT
-320 RKSTKQ
+320 RKNTRQ

-338 EQDDL
+338 AQDDL
-343 SVMMYAGERETTQY
+343 SVMMYAGERETTQF
-357 QSIPRAPQLNP
+357 QSIPRAPQLKP

-379 HYQGIDTRWTHRGEL
+379 HYQGIDTRLTHRGEL
-394 LVPVTFTTGLDY
+394 LVPVTLTAGLDY

-413 KGVEN
+413 KGYEN

-427 YGEEGNLR
+427 YGEQGALR

-441 MWNIDPYLQTQ
+441 MWNVDPYLQTQ

-468 SVWFDSNDYYVTPG
+468 SVWFDSNDYYITPG

-498 GSLKYAVTEAWNVY
+498 GSLKYALTDAWNVY

-535 GLNFGLQPATN
+535 GLNFGLKPSTN

-566 FQTNTDNEIVVDA
+566 FQTNTDNEIVVDS

-651 YQPDRGWYAGSD
+651 YQPEQGWYAGSD

-696 GKMDMDLFG
+696 GRMDMDLFG
-705 RVDNLFDRSYVG
+705 RIDNLFDREYVG

-727 YYEPAPGRNYGVGL
+727 YYEPAPGRNYGIGL